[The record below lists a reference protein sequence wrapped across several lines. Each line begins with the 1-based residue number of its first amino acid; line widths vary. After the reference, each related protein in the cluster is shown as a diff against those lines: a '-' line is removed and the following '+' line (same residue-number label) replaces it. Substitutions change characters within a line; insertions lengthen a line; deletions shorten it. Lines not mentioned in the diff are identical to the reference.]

1 MGSRE
6 KNMRMKQLGISL
18 GGLMVGAAIFI
29 ILAMVGM
36 KMGPSYLEYASIKKA
51 VVAIAQEKPGASVLE
66 VRKAFD
72 ARATIDAISTVSGK
86 DLEVTKDGGELL
98 IAATYRREI
107 PLVSNVGVYIDFRA
121 VSKE

>member
-1 MGSRE
+1 
-6 KNMRMKQLGISL
+6 MRMKQLGISL

-29 ILAMVGM
+29 VLAMVGM
-36 KMGPSYLEYASIKKA
+36 KLGPSYLEFASIKKA
-51 VVAIAQEKPGASVLE
+51 VVAIAQEKPGASVIE

-72 ARATIDAISTVSGK
+72 ARATIDAITTVQGK

-98 IAATYRREI
+98 ITAAYRKEV
-107 PLVSNVGVYIDFRA
+107 PLVANLGVYIDFRA

>member
-1 MGSRE
+1 
-6 KNMRMKQLGISL
+6 MRMKQLGVSL
-18 GGLMVGAAIFI
+18 GGLMVGAGIFI
-29 ILAMVGM
+29 ALAMVGM
-36 KMGPSYLEYASIKKA
+36 KMGPSYLEFASIKKA
-51 VVAIAQEKPGASVLE
+51 VVAIAQEKPGASVIE

>member
-1 MGSRE
+1 
-6 KNMRMKQLGISL
+6 MRDVDADTEIAGERPR
-18 GGLMVGAAIFI
+18 G
-29 ILAMVGM
+29 
-36 KMGPSYLEYASIKKA
+36 
-51 VVAIAQEKPGASVLE
+51 AQEKPGASVLE

>member
-1 MGSRE
+1 
-6 KNMRMKQLGISL
+6 MRMKQLGISL
-18 GGLMVGAAIFI
+18 GGLMVGAGIFI
-29 ILAMVGM
+29 VLAMVGM